1 MSMRSLGV
9 RTSAKMAH
17 REKGG
22 ARGDGGGGDGEGGKG
37 DVSGGDG
44 KDGAG
49 EGSDTVSS
57 RLVVPKN
64 VHRAIRR
71 AAIAQERKTVGE
83 SAGKS
88 VEAKR
93 REKVYGKLVCSLG
106 KGDSFGEAAM
116 ILPSFARNETVV
128 VAEALIAVVIPRNTY
143 REIITADEHGKH
155 MIRERLFAD
164 SLGTRVMYRCNAAH
178 SSCTACSIRAFTV
191 YQERDHN
198 TF

>member
-1 MSMRSLGV
+1 MRSLGV
-9 RTSAKMAH
+9 RTSAKVAE

-22 ARGDGGGGDGEGGKG
+22 ARGDGGGGGGGGEDDG
-37 DVSGGDG
+37 
-44 KDGAG
+44 G

-71 AAIAQERKTVGE
+71 AAIAQERKTVGQ

-93 REKVYGKLVCSLG
+93 REKTYGHKVCSLG
-106 KGDSFGEAAM
+106 KGDTFGEAAM
-116 ILPSFARNETVV
+116 ILPSSARNETVV

-155 MIRERLFAD
+155 MIRGRLFAR
-164 SLGTRVMYRCNAAH
+164 LPW
-178 SSCTACSIRAFTV
+178 FP
-191 YQERDHN
+191 
-198 TF
+198 